1 MAVRALSP
9 TLTLVASRGQRTA
22 KLNLSMNCGG
32 SLMCASLSELISCR
46 ITRIR
51 WPRFERG
58 FFGVTEVGK
67 IALHPS
73 ARWRSL
79 SAGFPRSSS
88 PASADSLLSK
98 GISAS
103 SGSFTCGA
111 ETQASLSWRVTKV
124 PLRPMLHPRVV
135 AAQHA
140 HLAIGP
146 CPVAARLA
154 LIQSALFQAT
164 HEAVRA
170 EAYDLS
176 SIRHWH
182 AAIDESHG
190 LTNLERVERADAARS
205 TMRFGNEGNRPRA

>member
-1 MAVRALSP
+1 MFSH
-9 TLTLVASRGQRTA
+9 ASGSVGRDDRVHTGGGAGLEPDANPRCFAWSAHCQAELINELWRT
-22 KLNLSMNCGG
+22 
-32 SLMCASLSELISCR
+32 LMCASLSELISCR

-111 ETQASLSWRVTKV
+111 ETQASLSWRVTKS
-124 PLRPMLHPRVV
+124 PQANAPPTRSRGATRAPRNRSMPGCGPSG
-135 AAQHA
+135 A
-140 HLAIGP
+140 H
-146 CPVAARLA
+146 
-154 LIQSALFQAT
+154 T
-164 HEAVRA
+164 VRA
-170 EAYDLS
+170 FP
-176 SIRHWH
+176 
-182 AAIDESHG
+182 G
-190 LTNLERVERADAARS
+190 DA
-205 TMRFGNEGNRPRA
+205 